1 MGTPA
6 YAVPTLEALIDHHE
20 VVCVFSRPD
29 AISKRGNTLLP
40 SSVKEAA
47 LKHDIV
53 CKTPRTLRDE
63 EVVSEIAAY
72 EPDVIVVAAYG
83 MILPKEVL
91 ETPRYGCLNLHASLL
106 PRWRG
111 AAPIQRAILAGDS
124 EAGVVLMQME
134 EGLDTGDYALAKRTP
149 IAQKTTEQLTDELG
163 RLAAAIIIEGLRRL
177 QEGTLV
183 WNHQDESSVTYAE
196 KIAKSDVA
204 LHPELS
210 VVECARR
217 IQASSES
224 APARIKMGSKTLA
237 VKLAHMLSTDT
248 LNELSGESSWAQ
260 GDVFVTKK
268 HLIIACQDGLLEL
281 DCVKPEGKKEMTG
294 RDFAQGIHNHE
305 NLKWEGVE

>member
-40 SSVKEAA
+40 CSVKEAA
-47 LKHDIV
+47 LRHDIV

-111 AAPIQRAILAGDS
+111 AAPIQPRRAGNLRSPTSIAATSRPTRCTWRRWG
-124 EAGVVLMQME
+124 AV
-134 EGLDTGDYALAKRTP
+134 TP
-149 IAQKTTEQLTDELG
+149 GST
-163 RLAAAIIIEGLRRL
+163 
-177 QEGTLV
+177 
-183 WNHQDESSVTYAE
+183 
-196 KIAKSDVA
+196 
-204 LHPELS
+204 
-210 VVECARR
+210 
-217 IQASSES
+217 
-224 APARIKMGSKTLA
+224 PART
-237 VKLAHMLSTDT
+237 
-248 LNELSGESSWAQ
+248 N
-260 GDVFVTKK
+260 
-268 HLIIACQDGLLEL
+268 
-281 DCVKPEGKKEMTG
+281 
-294 RDFAQGIHNHE
+294 R
-305 NLKWEGVE
+305 